1 MVHIFLDIV
10 RPEKSFYTLSINPKG
25 TVNIKIVRDADN
37 IITDVAYMTD
47 AEVTELL
54 GDMDGPDGEAND
66 ADNKLEEIF
75 SDLITS
81 CYNYVRCYN

>member
-1 MVHIFLDIV
+1 
-10 RPEKSFYTLSINPKG
+10 
-25 TVNIKIVRDADN
+25 
-37 IITDVAYMTD
+37 MTD
-47 AEVTELL
+47 AEVMELL

-81 CYNYVRCYN
+81 FYNYVRCYN